1 MADAGRGVRV
11 VGPDGAGGVV
21 SLRPGGRGVSPA
33 SEAVRPRAQVHR
45 GTVVVAAW
53 WFHPGGLGEAEA
65 RRRVLA
71 AWSPGATVWALAGG
85 HLLKLA
91 TPCKSAVETAPGLP
105 LVLESGVL
113 TSAPL
118 SSKERERLAPPPG
131 AVVLVHE
138 GVARM
143 YGPGALRQVDPGAWL
158 DVSGWR
164 RVQVKGLGAPPPP
177 MKVAL
182 EPLPPPTRAT
192 FGPKVP
198 ALAPEA
204 ERMLARMAGREVPV
218 VREGFFARLRRA
230 FSRRPGD
237 AVLTVRREGLF
248 ARLRQAFRTDQKGA
262 RDGAVTAHREGFF
275 ARLRRAFRTETQG
288 KPGNALAPSRAGWLD
303 RLRSASSS
311 NAAHTSAMG
320 TGVRAGGFS
329 RLLAGMRGG
338 DASKAS
344 QGSNINT
351 RPARPRGPGALERL
365 KAWMLQNTPLG
376 AVVGQRKA
384 DYLRHLFELFEQGD
398 LDEALRHAI
407 PLSKTLD
414 ARAQVALGV
423 PGPREELRI
432 QPHGRS
438 GAAQGF
444 GGGPAVFEALRE
456 RYRETFRRLERE
468 GRIDEAAFVLAELLD
483 AAEEAVSFLERHGRL
498 QLAAELAEGR
508 NLAPGLVVRQWF
520 LAKDVERAV
529 AIARRSGV
537 FADAVL
543 RLEKTHA
550 AEAQALRLLWA
561 ESLAEAGN
569 WSQAVDV
576 VWPVTSARHLARA
589 WVERGI
595 QAGGTS
601 SAKLLARLALEFPD
615 GFGAAREDIHTL
627 LSDETAARAPER
639 LAFATVLLRA
649 GASDARGALLVP
661 TVRSL
666 MRDEAVEGLPS
677 NASLLRQFH
686 ALPDPALSALRTD
699 MPTPKGSPRQSWA
712 ESPDLPNVRV
722 WMDRSHAG
730 AHAVHDAVVLPGRR
744 VLLALGE
751 AGARLVGPD
760 GRTLAGFDVPAFSLV
775 LSEQGNRALA
785 LARRG
790 DLWRVSRLDLVERR
804 ATRWCDLELD
814 AWAPTYDGER
824 WFTAV
829 RDTVSMVDTLA
840 AEPRSLWRVSEV
852 GGTVLRMAVDAKHL
866 SFVVLHLTPE
876 QGFERLERWAYE
888 LEGGPVLRGRADMR
902 DLLGA
907 PDGLALTP
915 DGEAMGVRIA
925 RPEGEDPGPLPY
937 YVAPIV
943 VRRFHRPAQ
952 RAPERAGEVLSQSW
966 RVTRFQKGELH
977 TAVLRDSADHTRVT
991 VEFSGTPPQVVRLTE
1006 DWCSIHDLHG
1016 RVVWLDLHSGEVH
1029 RVPVV

>member
-1 MADAGRGVRV
+1 MADAGGGVRV

-21 SLRPGGRGVSPA
+21 PLRPGGHAVSTA
-33 SEAVRPRAQVHR
+33 SGAVRPRAQVHR
-45 GTVVVAAW
+45 GTVVAAAW
-53 WFHPGGLGEAEA
+53 WFHPGLLGEAEA

-71 AWSPGATVWALAGG
+71 AWRPGATVWALAGG
-85 HLLKLA
+85 PLLKLA
-91 TPCKSAVETAPGLP
+91 APCKSAVEAAPGLP

-118 SSKERERLAPPPG
+118 SPKERERLAPPPG

-138 GVARM
+138 GIARM
-143 YGPGALRQVDPGAWL
+143 YGPGALRQVDPGTWL
-158 DVSGWR
+158 DVSEWR
-164 RVQVKGLGAPPPP
+164 RVRVKGLGAPPPP
-177 MKVAL
+177 LKSAL

-218 VREGFFARLRRA
+218 VREGLFARLRR
-230 FSRRPGD
+230 
-237 AVLTVRREGLF
+237 V
-248 ARLRQAFRTDQKGA
+248 
-262 RDGAVTAHREGFF
+262 
-275 ARLRRAFRTETQG
+275 FRTEPQG
-288 KPGNALAPSRAGWLD
+288 TSGSTLNTRRAGWLD
-303 RLRSASSS
+303 RLRSAFSSDT
-311 NAAHTSAMG
+311 AHASTTG
-320 TGVRAGGFS
+320 TGGRPGWFS

-338 DASKAS
+338 DAAKAS
-344 QGSNINT
+344 QGSSAPT
-351 RPARPRGPGALERL
+351 RPAEPEGPGALEQL
-365 KAWMLQNTPLG
+365 KEWMLRNTLLG
-376 AVVGQRKA
+376 QLVGRRKG
-384 DYLRHLFELFEQGD
+384 DYLRHLFELFEQGN

-407 PLSKTLD
+407 PLGKDLD
-414 ARAQVALGV
+414 ARAKLALGV

-432 QPHGRS
+432 QPQGRS
-438 GAAQGF
+438 GAAQSF

-483 AAEEAVSFLERHGRL
+483 AAEEAVSFLERHGRF

-508 NLAPGLVVRQWF
+508 DLPPGLVVRQWF

-529 AIARRSGV
+529 SIARRSGV

-561 ESLAEAGN
+561 ESLAEAGD
-569 WSQAVDV
+569 WSRAVDV
-576 VWPVTSARHLARA
+576 VWPVSSARHLARA

-595 QAGGTS
+595 QAGGTG
-601 SAKLLARLALEFPD
+601 SAKLLARLALAFPD
-615 GFGAAREDIHTL
+615 GFGAARDDIQTL
-627 LSDETAARAPER
+627 LSDETPTRAPER
-639 LAFATVLLRA
+639 LAFATELLRA
-649 GASDARGALLVP
+649 EASDARSALLVP

-666 MRDEAVEGLPS
+666 LRDEVMEELPS
-677 NASLLRQFH
+677 NARLIQQLH
-686 ALPDPALSALRTD
+686 ALKDPALDALRTD
-699 MPTPKGSPRQSWA
+699 LPTPRASQRSPWS
-712 ESPDLPNVRV
+712 ETHDLPHVRV

-775 LSEQGNRALA
+775 LSAQGDRALA

-824 WFTAV
+824 WFTAM
-829 RDTVSMVDTLA
+829 RGTVSMVDTLA
-840 AEPRSLWRVSEV
+840 AEPRSLWRVSEK
-852 GGTVLRMAVDAKHL
+852 GGVVTRLAVDAKHL
-866 SFVVLHLTPE
+866 SFLVLHLTPE
-876 QGFERLERWAYE
+876 QDFEYLDRWCYE
-888 LEGGPVLRGRADMR
+888 LPGGPTLRGRSN
-902 DLLGA
+902 LPA
-907 PDGLALTP
+907 PWGTPDVLALTP
-915 DGEAMGVRIA
+915 DGEAMAGRIA
-925 RPEGEDPGPLPY
+925 VPAGEEPGAWT
-937 YVAPIV
+937 YVAPILS
-943 VRRFHRPAQ
+943 RRFHRPAQ
-952 RAPERAGEVLSQSW
+952 RAEERAGEVLAHSW

-977 TAVLRDSADHTRVT
+977 TAVLRTVADHARAT

-1006 DWCSIHDLHG
+1006 DWCAVHDLLG
-1016 RVVWLDLHSGEVH
+1016 RVVWLDLHTGEVH

>member
-1 MADAGRGVRV
+1 MSTAAGV
-11 VGPDGAGGVV
+11 
-21 SLRPGGRGVSPA
+21 
-33 SEAVRPRAQVHR
+33 VRPRAQVHR
-45 GTVVVAAW
+45 GTVVAAAW
-53 WFHPGGLGEAEA
+53 WFHPGLLGEAEA

-71 AWSPGATVWALAGG
+71 AWRPGATVWALAGG

-91 TPCKSAVETAPGLP
+91 TPCKSAVESAPGLP

-118 SSKERERLAPPPG
+118 SPKERERLEPPPG

-138 GVARM
+138 GIARV
-143 YGPGALRQVDPGAWL
+143 YKPWDLRQVDPGTWL
-158 DVSGWR
+158 DVSEWR
-164 RVQVKGLGAPPPP
+164 RVRVKGLGAPPPP

-204 ERMLARMAGREVPV
+204 ERMLARMAGHEVPV
-218 VREGFFARLRRA
+218 VREGFFAHLRKA
-230 FSRRPGD
+230 FSRRPGE
-237 AVLTVRREGLF
+237 AVLTVRHEGLL
-248 ARLRQAFRTDQKGA
+248 ARLRKAFRSQPTGS
-262 RDGAVTAHREGFF
+262 RDGAVTAHREGLLARLRQAFRPGPEGSRDGSVTVQREGFF
-275 ARLRRAFRTETQG
+275 ARLLQAFRTEPQG
-288 KPGNALAPSRAGWLD
+288 TPGNALGPSRAGWLD
-303 RLRSASSS
+303 RLRSAFSSDT
-311 NAAHTSAMG
+311 AHASA
-320 TGVRAGGFS
+320 TGPGARAGWFS

-338 DASKAS
+338 DTAKAS
-344 QGSNINT
+344 QDSIT
-351 RPARPRGPGALERL
+351 HTHPSEPEGPGAIEQL
-365 KAWMLQNTPLG
+365 KEWMLRNTPLG
-376 AVVGQRKA
+376 QLVGRRKG
-384 DYLRHLFELFEQGD
+384 DYLRHLFELFEQGN

-407 PLSKTLD
+407 PLGKDMD
-414 ARAQVALGV
+414 ARAKLALGV
-423 PGPREELRI
+423 PGPRETLRI
-432 QPHGRS
+432 QPQGRS
-438 GAAQGF
+438 GAAQSF

-468 GRIDEAAFVLAELLD
+468 GRIDEAAFVLAELLE
-483 AAEEAVSFLERHGRL
+483 ATEEAVSFLERHGRF

-508 NLAPGLVVRQWF
+508 NLPPGLVVRQWF

-543 RLEKTHA
+543 RLEKTHP

-561 ESLAEAGN
+561 ESLAEAGD
-569 WSQAVDV
+569 WLRAVDA
-576 VWPVTSARHLARA
+576 VWPVVSARHLARA

-595 QAGGTS
+595 QAGDTG
-601 SAKLLARLALEFPD
+601 SAKLLARLALEFPE
-615 GFGAAREDIHTL
+615 GFGAAREDIQTL
-627 LSDETAARAPER
+627 LSDETPTRAPER
-639 LAFATVLLRA
+639 LTFATELLRA
-649 GASDARGALLVP
+649 ETSDARSALLVP

-666 MRDEAVEGLPS
+666 MRDEAVEELPS
-677 NASLLRQFH
+677 NARLLQQLH
-686 ALPDPALSALRTD
+686 ALKDPALAALRTD
-699 MPTPKGSPRQSWA
+699 LPTPRASQRHPWA
-712 ESPDLPNVRV
+712 ETHDLPHVRV
-722 WMDRSHAG
+722 WMDRGHAG
-730 AHAVHDAVVLPGRR
+730 AHAVHDAVVLPGQR

-775 LSEQGNRALA
+775 LSSQGNRALA

-814 AWAPTYDGER
+814 AWAPIYDGER
-824 WFTAV
+824 WFTAT

-840 AEPRSLWRVSEV
+840 SEPRSLWRVSEV

-866 SFVVLHLTPE
+866 SFLVLHLTPD

-888 LEGGPVLRGRADMR
+888 LSGGPVLRGRVDMK
-902 DLLGA
+902 DLRGA
-907 PDGLALTP
+907 PDALSLTP
-915 DGEAMGVRIA
+915 DGEAMGVRIEV
-925 RPEGEDPGPLPY
+925 PEGEEPGPLPY
-937 YVAPIV
+937 YVAPTLS
-943 VRRFHRPAQ
+943 RRFHRPA
-952 RAPERAGEVLSQSW
+952 RPDAERVGEVLAHSW

-977 TAVLRDSADHTRVT
+977 TAVLRTVADHARAT

-1006 DWCSIHDLHG
+1006 DWCVVHDLHG

>member
-1 MADAGRGVRV
+1 MSA
-11 VGPDGAGGVV
+11 
-21 SLRPGGRGVSPA
+21 A
-33 SEAVRPRAQVHR
+33 SGTVRPRAQVHR
-45 GTVVVAAW
+45 GTVVAAAW
-53 WFHPGGLGEAEA
+53 WFHPGLLGEAEA
-65 RRRVLA
+65 RRRVLS

-85 HLLKLA
+85 HLLRLA
-91 TPCKSAVETAPGLP
+91 TPCKSAVEAAPGLP

-118 SSKERERLAPPPG
+118 SPKERERLEPPPG

-138 GVARM
+138 GVARV
-143 YGPGALRQVDPGAWL
+143 YRPWELRQVDPGTWL
-158 DVSGWR
+158 DVSEWR
-164 RVQVKGLGAPPPP
+164 RVRVKGLGAPPPP

-182 EPLPPPTRAT
+182 DPLPPPTRAT

-218 VREGFFARLRRA
+218 VREGFFERLRRA
-230 FSRRPGD
+230 FSPKPGETTLTVHREGLLARLRKAFRASPARPSQD
-237 AVLTVRREGLF
+237 AVAVRREGLF
-248 ARLRQAFRTDQKGA
+248 S
-262 RDGAVTAHREGFF
+262 
-275 ARLRRAFRTETQG
+275 RLRRAFSAATEG
-288 KPGNALAPSRAGWLD
+288 APNGAVTPVRAGFLE
-303 RLRSASSS
+303 RLRSAFAP
-311 NAAHTSAMG
+311 NTSGPPGSG
-320 TGVRAGGFS
+320 TARPGWFA
-329 RLLAGMRGG
+329 RLFAGMRGRDSSAAQQRSLPTPG
-338 DASKAS
+338 
-344 QGSNINT
+344 T
-351 RPARPRGPGALERL
+351 RPAEPEGPSAFEQL
-365 KAWMLQNTPLG
+365 KEWMLRNTPLG
-376 AVVGQRKA
+376 QLVGQRKS
-384 DYLRHLFELFEQGD
+384 DYLRNLFELFDQGN

-407 PLSKTLD
+407 PLGKDLD
-414 ARAQVALGV
+414 ARAKLALGV

-438 GAAQGF
+438 GAAQSF

-468 GRIDEAAFVLAELLD
+468 GRIDEAAFVLAELLN
-483 AAEEAVSFLERHGRL
+483 ATEEAVSFLERHGRF

-508 NLAPGLVVRQWF
+508 NLPPGLVVRQWF

-543 RLEKTHA
+543 RLEKTHPS
-550 AEAQALRLLWA
+550 EAQALRMLWA
-561 ESLAEAGN
+561 ESLADAGD
-569 WSQAVDV
+569 WSRAVDT
-576 VWPVTSARHLARA
+576 VWPVSSARHIARG

-595 QAGGTS
+595 QAGGTG
-601 SAKLLARLALEFPD
+601 SAKLLARLSLEFPD
-615 GFGAAREDIHTL
+615 GFGAARDDIQTL
-627 LSDETAARAPER
+627 LSDETPARAPER
-639 LAFATVLLRA
+639 LAFATELLRA
-649 GASDARGALLVP
+649 DASDARSALLIP

-666 MRDEAVEGLPS
+666 MRDEVVEELPS
-677 NASLLRQFH
+677 NASLLQQLH
-686 ALPDPALSALRTD
+686 ALKDPALAALRTD
-699 MPTPKGSPRQSWA
+699 LPTPRASQRSPWS
-712 ESPDLPNVRV
+712 ETHDLPHVRV
-722 WMDRSHAG
+722 WMDRNHAG

-760 GRTLAGFDVPAFSLV
+760 GRTLAAFDVPAFSLV
-775 LSEQGNRALA
+775 LSAQGNRALA

-840 AEPRSLWRVSEV
+840 AEPRSLWRVSEK
-852 GGTVLRMAVDAKHL
+852 GGVVPKLAVDAKHL
-866 SFVVLHLTPE
+866 SFLVMHLTRE
-876 QGFERLERWAYE
+876 QDFEYLDRWCYE
-888 LEGGPVLRGRADMR
+888 LPGGPTLRGRSN
-902 DLLGA
+902 LPA
-907 PDGLALTP
+907 PFGTPDVLVLTP
-915 DGEAMGVRIA
+915 DGEAMAGRIA
-925 RPEGEDPGPLPY
+925 VPSGEEPEAWT

-943 VRRFHRPAQ
+943 TRRFHRPAQ
-952 RAPERAGEVLSQSW
+952 RAEERAGEELSLSW

-977 TAVLRDSADHTRVT
+977 TAVLRTVADHARVT

-1006 DWCSIHDLHG
+1006 DWCVVHDLLG

>member
-1 MADAGRGVRV
+1 M
-11 VGPDGAGGVV
+11 
-21 SLRPGGRGVSPA
+21 SPA
-33 SEAVRPRAQVHR
+33 SEAVRPRVQVHR

-53 WFHPGGLGEAEA
+53 WFHPGLLGEAEA

-71 AWSPGATVWALAGG
+71 AWRPGATVWALAGG
-85 HLLKLA
+85 HLLKLS
-91 TPCKSAVETAPGLP
+91 TPCKSAVEAAPGLP

-118 SSKERERLAPPPG
+118 SPKERERLAPPPG

-143 YGPGALRQVDPGAWL
+143 YGPGALRQVDPGTWL
-158 DVSGWR
+158 DVSEWR
-164 RVQVKGLGAPPPP
+164 RVRVKGLGAPPPP
-177 MKVAL
+177 MNVAL
-182 EPLPPPTRAT
+182 EPLPPPTRER

-204 ERMLARMAGREVPV
+204 ERMLARMEGREVPV
-218 VREGFFARLRRA
+218 VRREGFFARLRRA

-237 AVLTVRREGLF
+237 ATLTVRREGFF
-248 ARLRQAFRTDQKGA
+248 ARLRQAFRTD
-262 RDGAVTAHREGFF
+262 
-275 ARLRRAFRTETQG
+275 TQG
-288 KPGNALAPSRAGWLD
+288 APGSTLAPRRAGWL
-303 RLRSASSS
+303 
-311 NAAHTSAMG
+311 
-320 TGVRAGGFS
+320 S
-329 RLLAGMRGG
+329 RLLAGMLGH
-338 DASKAS
+338 ANATAS
-344 QGSNINT
+344 QGSRTSGAGT
-351 RPARPRGPGALERL
+351 RPAEPQGPGALEWL
-365 KAWMLQNTPLG
+365 KAWLLQNTPLG
-376 AVVGQRKA
+376 QRKQ
-384 DYLRHLFELFEQGD
+384 DYLRHLFELFEQGN
-398 LDEALRHAI
+398 LDEALRHAV
-407 PLSKTLD
+407 PLSKTMD
-414 ARAQVALGV
+414 ARAQLALGV

-432 QPHGRS
+432 QPYGQG
-438 GAAQGF
+438 GAAQSF
-444 GGGPAVFEALRE
+444 GGGPDVFAALRE

-483 AAEEAVSFLERHGRL
+483 AAEEAVSFLESHGRL

-543 RLEKTHA
+543 RLEKTHS

-561 ESLAEAGN
+561 ESLAEAGD
-569 WSQAVDV
+569 WTSAVDV
-576 VWPVTSARHLARA
+576 VWPVASARHLART

-595 QAGGTS
+595 QAGGMGG
-601 SAKLLARLALEFPD
+601 AKLLARLALEFPD
-615 GFGAAREDIHTL
+615 GLDAAREDIQTL

-639 LAFATVLLRA
+639 LAFATVLPRA
-649 GASDARGALLVP
+649 GAPETRDALLVP
-661 TVRSL
+661 TIRSL
-666 MRDEAVEGLPS
+666 MRDEAVDGLPS
-677 NASLLRQFH
+677 NARLLQQLLGLQ
-686 ALPDPALSALRTD
+686 APALAALRTD
-699 MPTPKGSPRQSWA
+699 MPAPKVSPQQPWA

-790 DLWRVSRLDLVERR
+790 DLWRVSRLDLMERR

-840 AEPRSLWRVSEV
+840 AEPRSLWRVSEK
-852 GGTVLRMAVDAKHL
+852 GGVVLRLAVDTKHL
-866 SFVVLHLTPE
+866 SFLVLHLTPE
-876 QGFERLERWAYE
+876 QVFEYLDRWCYE
-888 LEGGPVLRGRADMR
+888 LPGGPTLRGRSN
-902 DLLGA
+902 LPA
-907 PDGLALTP
+907 PWGTPDALALTP
-915 DGEAMGVRIA
+915 DGEAMAGRGAVPA
-925 RPEGEDPGPLPY
+925 GEEPGAWT
-937 YVAPIV
+937 YVAPIGA
-943 VRRFHRPAQ
+943 RRFHRPAQ
-952 RAPERAGEVLSQSW
+952 RAAERAGEVLSHSW

-977 TAVLRDSADHTRVT
+977 TAVLRTVADHARVT

-1006 DWCSIHDLHG
+1006 DWCAIHDLLG

>member
-1 MADAGRGVRV
+1 M
-11 VGPDGAGGVV
+11 
-21 SLRPGGRGVSPA
+21 SPA

-53 WFHPGGLGEAEA
+53 WFHSGLLGEAEA

-91 TPCKSAVETAPGLP
+91 TPCKSAVGAAPGLP

-118 SSKERERLAPPPG
+118 SPKERERLAPPPG

-138 GVARM
+138 GIARM

-158 DVSGWR
+158 DVSEWR

-177 MKVAL
+177 LKVAL

-237 AVLTVRREGLF
+237 ALLTVRREGLF
-248 ARLRQAFRTDQKGA
+248 S
-262 RDGAVTAHREGFF
+262 
-275 ARLRRAFRTETQG
+275 RLRRAFRTETQG
-288 KPGNALAPSRAGWLD
+288 TPGNALAPSRAGWLD
-303 RLRSASSS
+303 RLRSAFSS
-311 NAAHTSAMG
+311 NAGHTSAMG
-320 TGVRAGGFS
+320 TGVRVGWFS

-338 DASKAS
+338 DAAKAS
-344 QGSNINT
+344 QVSSTHT
-351 RPARPRGPGALERL
+351 RPAEPEGPGALEQF
-365 KAWMLQNTPLG
+365 KEWMLRNTPLG
-376 AVVGQRKA
+376 QLVGRRKG
-384 DYLRHLFELFEQGD
+384 DYLRHLFELFEQGN

-407 PLSKTLD
+407 PLGKDPD
-414 ARAQVALGV
+414 ARAKLALGV

-432 QPHGRS
+432 QPRGRN
-438 GAAQGF
+438 GAAQSF

-468 GRIDEAAFVLAELLD
+468 GRIDEAAFVLAELLE
-483 AAEEAVSFLERHGRL
+483 AAEEAVSFLERHGRF

-508 NLAPGLVVRQWF
+508 NLPPGLVVRHWF

-543 RLEKTHA
+543 RLEKTHP
-550 AEAQALRLLWA
+550 AEAQALRMLWA
-561 ESLAEAGN
+561 ESLAEAGD
-569 WSQAVDV
+569 WSRAVDA
-576 VWPVTSARHLARA
+576 VWPVSSARHIARS

-595 QAGGTS
+595 QAGGPG

-615 GFGAAREDIHTL
+615 GFGAARDDIQIL
-627 LSDETAARAPER
+627 LSDETPARAPER
-639 LAFATVLLRA
+639 LAFATELLRA
-649 GASDARGALLVP
+649 DASDARSALLVP

-666 MRDEAVEGLPS
+666 MRDEVVEELPS
-677 NASLLRQFH
+677 NASLLQQLH
-686 ALPDPALSALRTD
+686 ALKDPALAALRTD
-699 MPTPKGSPRQSWA
+699 LPTPRASQRSPWS
-712 ESPDLPNVRV
+712 ETHDLPHVRV
-722 WMDRSHAG
+722 WLDRSHAG

-760 GRTLAGFDVPAFSLV
+760 GRTLASFDVPTFSLV
-775 LSEQGNRALA
+775 LSAQGNRALA

-824 WFTAV
+824 WFTAM

-840 AEPRSLWRVSEV
+840 AEPRSLWRVPEV
-852 GGTVLRMAVDAKHL
+852 GGVVLEMAVDAKHL
-866 SFVVLHLTPE
+866 SFLVLHLTPG
-876 QGFERLERWAYE
+876 QDFERLERWTYE
-888 LEGGPVLRGRADMR
+888 LEDGPVLRGRADMK
-902 DLLGA
+902 DLRETLDA
-907 PDGLALTP
+907 LALTP
-915 DGEAMGVRIA
+915 DGEAMGVLIA
-925 RPEGEDPGPLPY
+925 PTEDEEPGPWPY

-943 VRRFHRPAQ
+943 ARRFHRPSRQ
-952 RAPERAGEVLSQSW
+952 DGERMGVVLTPSW
-966 RVTRFQKGELH
+966 SVTRFQKGELH
-977 TAVLRDSADHTRVT
+977 TAVLRTVADHPRVT
-991 VEFSGTPPQVVRLTE
+991 VEFSGTPPQVVRLME
-1006 DWCSIHDLHG
+1006 DWCVVHDLLG

>member
-21 SLRPGGRGVSPA
+21 PLRPGGHVVSTVAGV
-33 SEAVRPRAQVHR
+33 VRPRAQVHR

-53 WFHPGGLGEAEA
+53 WFHSGLLGEAEA

-91 TPCKSAVETAPGLP
+91 TPCKSAVGAAPGLP

-118 SSKERERLAPPPG
+118 SPKERERLAPPPG

-138 GVARM
+138 GIARM

-158 DVSGWR
+158 DVSEWR

-177 MKVAL
+177 LKVAL
-182 EPLPPPTRAT
+182 DPLPPPTRAT

-230 FSRRPGD
+230 FSQKPGE
-237 AVLTVRREGLF
+237 ATLTVRREGLLE
-248 ARLRQAFRTDQKGA
+248 RLRQAFRPRPEGS
-262 RDGAVTAHREGFF
+262 RDGAVAVHREGFF
-275 ARLRRAFRTETQG
+275 SRLRRAFRTEPQG
-288 KPGNALAPSRAGWLD
+288 APGSTLSMRRTGWLD
-303 RLRSASSS
+303 RLRSAFSS
-311 NAAHTSAMG
+311 NAAHTSATG
-320 TGVRAGGFS
+320 TGAEAGLFS
-329 RLLAGMRGG
+329 RLLAGMRARNG
-338 DASKAS
+338 ATAS
-344 QGSNINT
+344 QRSLPTGT
-351 RPARPRGPGALERL
+351 RPAEPEGPGALEQL
-365 KAWMLQNTPLG
+365 KEWMLRNTPLG
-376 AVVGQRKA
+376 QLVGRRKG
-384 DYLRHLFELFEQGD
+384 DYLRHLFELFEQGN

-407 PLSKTLD
+407 PLGKDPD
-414 ARAQVALGV
+414 ARAKLALGV

-432 QPHGRS
+432 QPRGRS
-438 GAAQGF
+438 GAAQSF

-468 GRIDEAAFVLAELLD
+468 GRIDEAAFVLAELLE
-483 AAEEAVSFLERHGRL
+483 AAEEAVSFLERHGRF

-508 NLAPGLVVRQWF
+508 NLPPGLVVRQWF

-543 RLEKTHA
+543 RLEKTHP
-550 AEAQALRLLWA
+550 AEAQALRMLWA
-561 ESLAEAGN
+561 ESLAEAGD
-569 WSQAVDV
+569 WSRAVDA
-576 VWPVTSARHLARA
+576 VWPVSSARHLARA

-595 QAGGTS
+595 QAGDTG

-615 GFGAAREDIHTL
+615 GFGAARDDIQIL
-627 LSDETAARAPER
+627 LSDETPTRAPER
-639 LAFATVLLRA
+639 LAFATELLRA
-649 GASDARGALLVP
+649 DASDARSALLVP

-666 MRDEAVEGLPS
+666 MRDEVVDELPS
-677 NASLLRQFH
+677 NASLLQQLH
-686 ALPDPALSALRTD
+686 ALKDPALAALRTD
-699 MPTPKGSPRQSWA
+699 LPTPRASQRSPWS
-712 ESPDLPNVRV
+712 ETHDLPHVRV

-760 GRTLAGFDVPAFSLV
+760 GRTLASFDVPAFSLV
-775 LSEQGNRALA
+775 LSAQGNRALA

-840 AEPRSLWRVSEV
+840 AEPRSLWRVSEK
-852 GGTVLRMAVDAKHL
+852 GGVVPKLAVDAKHL
-866 SFVVLHLTPE
+866 SFLVMHLTPE
-876 QGFERLERWAYE
+876 QDFEYLDRWCYE
-888 LEGGPVLRGRADMR
+888 LPGGPTLRGRSN
-902 DLLGA
+902 LPA
-907 PDGLALTP
+907 PWGTPDVLVLTP
-915 DGEAMGVRIA
+915 DGEAMAGRIA
-925 RPEGEDPGPLPY
+925 VPAGEEPGAWT

-943 VRRFHRPAQ
+943 ARRFHRPAQ
-952 RAPERAGEVLSQSW
+952 RAEERAGEVLSLSW

-977 TAVLRDSADHTRVT
+977 TAVLRTVADHARVT

-1006 DWCSIHDLHG
+1006 DWCVVHDLLG
-1016 RVVWLDLHSGEVH
+1016 RVVWLDLYSGEVH

>member
-1 MADAGRGVRV
+1 M
-11 VGPDGAGGVV
+11 
-21 SLRPGGRGVSPA
+21 SPA
-33 SEAVRPRAQVHR
+33 SGAVRPCAQVHR
-45 GTVVVAAW
+45 GTVVAAAW
-53 WFHPGGLGEAEA
+53 WFHPGLLGEAEA

-71 AWSPGATVWALAGG
+71 AWRPGATVWALAGG

-91 TPCKSAVETAPGLP
+91 TPCKSAVEAAPGLP

-118 SSKERERLAPPPG
+118 SPKERERLAPPPG

-158 DVSGWR
+158 DVSEWR
-164 RVQVKGLGAPPPP
+164 RARVKGLGAPPPP

-182 EPLPPPTRAT
+182 EPLPPPTRER

-204 ERMLARMAGREVPV
+204 ERMLARMEGREVPV
-218 VREGFFARLRRA
+218 VR
-230 FSRRPGD
+230 
-237 AVLTVRREGLF
+237 
-248 ARLRQAFRTDQKGA
+248 
-262 RDGAVTAHREGFF
+262 REGFF
-275 ARLRRAFRTETQG
+275 ERLRRAFRTEPQG
-288 KPGNALAPSRAGWLD
+288 APGSTMAPRRAGWLD
-303 RLRSASSS
+303 RLRSAFAADAPGGTASS
-311 NAAHTSAMG
+311 
-320 TGVRAGGFS
+320 AGARPGWFA
-329 RLLAGMRGG
+329 RLLAGMRGSA
-338 DASKAS
+338 DATAS
-344 QGSNINT
+344 RNS
-351 RPARPRGPGALERL
+351 RPAEPQGPGALERL
-365 KAWMLQNTPLG
+365 KAWLLRNTPLG
-376 AVVGQRKA
+376 QRKQ
-384 DYLRHLFELFEQGD
+384 DYLRHLFELFEQGN
-398 LDEALRHAI
+398 LDEALRHAV
-407 PLSKTLD
+407 PLSKTMD
-414 ARAQVALGV
+414 ARAQLALGV

-444 GGGPAVFEALRE
+444 GGGPGVFDALRE

-508 NLAPGLVVRQWF
+508 DLAPGLVVRQWF

-543 RLEKTHA
+543 RLEKTHS
-550 AEAQALRLLWA
+550 AEAQTLRLLWA
-561 ESLAEAGN
+561 ESLAEAGD
-569 WSQAVDV
+569 WSNAVDV

-589 WVERGI
+589 WMEQGI
-595 QAGGTS
+595 QAGGTGG
-601 SAKLLARLALEFPD
+601 AKLLARLALEFPD
-615 GFGAAREDIHTL
+615 GLGAAREDIQTL

-639 LAFATVLLRA
+639 LAFATVLPRA
-649 GASDARGALLVP
+649 GAPEARGALVIP
-661 TVRSL
+661 TIRSL
-666 MRDEAVEGLPS
+666 MRDEALEGLPS
-677 NASLLRQFH
+677 NARLLQQLL
-686 ALPDPALSALRTD
+686 ALQAPALSALRTD
-699 MPTPKGSPRQSWA
+699 MPTPKESPRQSWA
-712 ESPDLPNVRV
+712 DSPDLPNVRV
-722 WMDRSHAG
+722 WLDRSHAG

-840 AEPRSLWRVSEV
+840 AEPRSLWRVTEK
-852 GGTVLRMAVDAKHL
+852 GGVVARMAVDAKHL
-866 SFVVLHLTPE
+866 SFLVLHLTPE
-876 QGFERLERWAYE
+876 QDFEYLDRWCYE
-888 LEGGPVLRGRADMR
+888 LPGGPTLRGRSN
-902 DLLGA
+902 LPA
-907 PDGLALTP
+907 PWGTPDALALTP
-915 DGEAMGVRIA
+915 DGEALAGRVA
-925 RPEGEDPGPLPY
+925 VPEGEEPTPWT

-943 VRRFHRPAQ
+943 ARRYHRPAQ
-952 RAPERAGEVLSQSW
+952 RAAERAGEVLAQSW

-977 TAVLRDSADHTRVT
+977 TAVLRDSADHARVT
-991 VEFSGTPPQVVRLTE
+991 VESSGTPPQVVRLTE
-1006 DWCSIHDLHG
+1006 DWCAIHDLWG
-1016 RVVWLDLHSGEVH
+1016 RVVWLDLRSGEVH

>member
-1 MADAGRGVRV
+1 MADAGGRVRV

-21 SLRPGGRGVSPA
+21 PRPPGGHDVSA
-33 SEAVRPRAQVHR
+33 TSGAVRPRAQVHR
-45 GTVVVAAW
+45 GTVVAAAW
-53 WFHPGGLGEAEA
+53 WFHPGLLGEAEA

-71 AWSPGATVWALAGG
+71 AWRPGATVWALAGG

-91 TPCKSAVETAPGLP
+91 APCKSAVEAAPGLP

-118 SSKERERLAPPPG
+118 SPKERERLAPPPG

-138 GVARM
+138 GIARV
-143 YGPGALRQVDPGAWL
+143 YGPGVLRQVDPGTWL
-158 DVSGWR
+158 DVSEWR
-164 RVQVKGLGAPPPP
+164 RVRVKGLGAPPPP
-177 MKVAL
+177 LKSAL

-230 FSRRPGD
+230 FSPKAGETT
-237 AVLTVRREGLF
+237 LTVRREGLY
-248 ARLRQAFRTDQKGA
+248 
-262 RDGAVTAHREGFF
+262 
-275 ARLRRAFRTETQG
+275 ARLRRAFRTEPQG
-288 KPGNALAPSRAGWLD
+288 TPGNALAPSRAGWLD
-303 RLRSASSS
+303 RLRGAFSSDT
-311 NAAHTSAMG
+311 AHTSATG
-320 TGVRAGGFS
+320 TGGRAGWVS

-338 DASKAS
+338 DAAKAS
-344 QGSNINT
+344 QGSSPPT
-351 RPARPRGPGALERL
+351 RPPEPEGPGALEQL
-365 KAWMLQNTPLG
+365 KEWMLRNTPLG
-376 AVVGQRKA
+376 QLVGQRKG
-384 DYLRHLFELFEQGD
+384 DYLRHLFELFEQGN

-407 PLSKTLD
+407 PLGKSLD
-414 ARAQVALGV
+414 ARAKLALGV
-423 PGPREELRI
+423 PGPRETLRI
-432 QPHGRS
+432 QPQGRS
-438 GAAQGF
+438 GAAQSF

-483 AAEEAVSFLERHGRL
+483 ATEEAVSFLERHGRF

-508 NLAPGLVVRQWF
+508 GLPPGLVVRQWF

-543 RLEKTHA
+543 RLEKTHP

-561 ESLAEAGN
+561 ESLAEAGD
-569 WSQAVDV
+569 WSRAVDA
-576 VWPVTSARHLARA
+576 VWPVPSARHLARA

-595 QAGGTS
+595 QADGAG

-615 GFGAAREDIHTL
+615 GFGAAREDILVL
-627 LSDETAARAPER
+627 LSDETPTRAPER
-639 LAFATVLLRA
+639 LAFATELLRA
-649 GASDARGALLVP
+649 EASDARSVLLVP
-661 TVRSL
+661 AVRAL
-666 MRDEAVEGLPS
+666 MRDEEVEALPS
-677 NASLLRQFH
+677 NARLLQQLH
-686 ALPDPALSALRTD
+686 ALNAPALTALRAD
-699 MPTPKGSPRQSWA
+699 LPTPRASQRRPWA
-712 ESPDLPNVRV
+712 EAHDLPPVRV
-722 WMDRSHAG
+722 GMDRSHAG
-730 AHAVHDAVVLPGRR
+730 AHAVHDAGVLPGRR

-775 LSEQGNRALA
+775 LSAQGDRALA

-790 DLWRVSRLDLVERR
+790 DVWRVSRLDLVERR
-804 ATRWCDLELD
+804 ATHWCDLELD
-814 AWAPTYDGER
+814 SWAPTYDGER
-824 WFTAV
+824 WFTAM
-829 RDTVSMVDTLA
+829 RDAVSMVDTLA

-866 SFVVLHLTPE
+866 SFLVLHLTPD
-876 QGFERLERWAYE
+876 QGFERLERWTYE
-888 LEGGPVLRGRADMR
+888 LHGGPVLRGRADMKGLR
-902 DLLGA
+902 EPPGA
-907 PDGLALTP
+907 LALTP
-915 DGEAMGVRIA
+915 DGEAMAGGIEVPGGA
-925 RPEGEDPGPLPY
+925 EPEPWY
-937 YVAPIV
+937 SVAPIV
-943 VRRFHRPAQ
+943 TRRFHSPA
-952 RAPERAGEVLSQSW
+952 RWAAERVGEVLSPAW

-977 TAVLRDSADHTRVT
+977 TALLFGITGHTRVT
-991 VEFSGTPPQVVRLTE
+991 VESSGTPPQVVRLTE
-1006 DWCSIHDLHG
+1006 DWCVVHDLWG
-1016 RVVWLDLHSGEVH
+1016 RVAWLDLRSGEVH